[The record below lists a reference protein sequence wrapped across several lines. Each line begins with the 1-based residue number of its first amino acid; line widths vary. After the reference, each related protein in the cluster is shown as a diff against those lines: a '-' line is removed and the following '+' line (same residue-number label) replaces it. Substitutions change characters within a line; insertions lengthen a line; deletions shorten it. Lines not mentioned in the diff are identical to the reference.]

1 MNLLFREKNK
11 VLEVEDQLLCPDVQ
25 DEAGIDHNKL
35 KNSFEFCY
43 YWHIIIVII
52 GNNNYYYWHIYPPTT
67 RKRRSAVRA
76 RLGVAGH
83 LSTTLRLG
91 ESR

>member
-35 KNSFEFCY
+35 NFFSE
-43 YWHIIIVII
+43 
-52 GNNNYYYWHIYPPTT
+52 N
-67 RKRRSAVRA
+67 
-76 RLGVAGH
+76 
-83 LSTTLRLG
+83 
-91 ESR
+91 

>member
-35 KNSFEFCY
+35 KIHLHFFQ
-43 YWHIIIVII
+43 
-52 GNNNYYYWHIYPPTT
+52 
-67 RKRRSAVRA
+67 RKLRQ
-76 RLGVAGH
+76 GVLEAKNK
-83 LSTTLRLG
+83 
-91 ESR
+91 

>member
-35 KNSFEFCY
+35 KNLFEFFQ
-43 YWHIIIVII
+43 
-52 GNNNYYYWHIYPPTT
+52 
-67 RKRRSAVRA
+67 RK
-76 RLGVAGH
+76 
-83 LSTTLRLG
+83 LRQVVL
-91 ESR
+91 EAKNK